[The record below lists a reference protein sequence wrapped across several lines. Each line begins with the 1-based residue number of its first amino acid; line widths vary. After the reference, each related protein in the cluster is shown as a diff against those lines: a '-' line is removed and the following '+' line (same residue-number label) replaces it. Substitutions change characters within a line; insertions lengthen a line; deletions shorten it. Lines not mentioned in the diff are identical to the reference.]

1 MCEFSCGLELFG
13 HAASWHFCFFSP
25 PSSPNWQRCRESR
38 SYDTILV
45 EKQLEKNDLECIA
58 KRNCQTFF
66 FGLYNLLLEDYIDN
80 LRDDCFKPTGSMY
93 GISTYIYHKNRPN
106 VGKYTIHGS
115 CGKVACRF
123 SMINPRGMKL

>member
-1 MCEFSCGLELFG
+1 MCEFSCGLARLDMPLLDSFV
-13 HAASWHFCFFSP
+13 FFSP

-80 LRDDCFKPTGSMY
+80 LRDDCFKPIGSMY
-93 GISTYIYHKNRPN
+93 GIFTYTWP
-106 VGKYTIHGS
+106 
-115 CGKVACRF
+115 
-123 SMINPRGMKL
+123 